1 MKRAVTLKEN
11 YEFRRLYQK
20 GASAVGGGMVLY
32 CRKNRLGHN
41 RLGVTVS
48 VKLGHAVVRNR
59 ARRRLRE
66 VYRLNSGRLR
76 QGTDPDC
83 LLEGAERYLPA
94 SLQEAGAA
102 GGPVMMKKVLL
113 ALVKFYRVA
122 ISPYRPPCC
131 RYIPTCSQYA
141 LEAIEKY
148 GALKGGWLAFRRIL
162 RCNPFHKGGYD
173 PVP

>member
-20 GASAVGGGMVLY
+20 GATPVGGGMVLY

-76 QGTDPDC
+76 QGYDMILVARGRTLTASWKELNDTFLRLC
-83 LLEGAERYLPA
+83 RKLELLEDR
-94 SLQEAGAA
+94 S
-102 GGPVMMKKVLL
+102 
-113 ALVKFYRVA
+113 
-122 ISPYRPPCC
+122 
-131 RYIPTCSQYA
+131 
-141 LEAIEKY
+141 
-148 GALKGGWLAFRRIL
+148 
-162 RCNPFHKGGYD
+162 
-173 PVP
+173 